1 MVAAR
6 ASCPTCISQPETPTR
21 YPGGIALRFARVIRY
36 RDDLTPDD
44 IGSLEV
50 IGSLLA

>member
-6 ASCPTCISQPETPTR
+6 ASCPTRISQPETPTR

-44 IGSLEV
+44 VDSLEV